1 MKANKIR
8 FLAGG
13 LAAVVLMSNMATNV
27 VFAEELEAPV
37 AVEESAPSEE
47 SSSCEESAPIHD

>member
-27 VFAEELEAPV
+27 VFAEELDAPV
-37 AVEESAPSEE
+37 LKTAKNGKKAPLKT
-47 SSSCEESAPIHD
+47 CL